1 MRNSIAVDTDPHAHY
16 DRKLMTTYRGGPL
29 QSSVPLESSGS
40 GRKPF
45 HILSTSSL
53 EGNEVL
59 VNFSDGSAA
68 IFEAE
73 ELEKLRPKPKRILSV
88 TPLEENTSVVLDPT
102 VAAVATLDREHS
114 PAMER
119 AVA

>member
-16 DRKLMTTYRGGPL
+16 DRKFITTYRGGPL
-29 QSSVPLESSGS
+29 QSTVPLESSRS

-88 TPLEENTSVVLDPT
+88 SPLVETTSAVPEPAIAT
-102 VAAVATLDREHS
+102 VTAMDLEHTAAMD
-114 PAMER
+114 R

>member
-29 QSSVPLESSGS
+29 QSSVSSESSRS

-59 VNFSDGSAA
+59 VHFSDGSAA

-73 ELEKLRPKPKRILSV
+73 ELEKLRPKPKRIVSV
-88 TPLEENTSVVLDPT
+88 SPLEEHASVVLEP
-102 VAAVATLDREHS
+102 AVAVVTSIDLEHS
-114 PAMER
+114 PAMDR